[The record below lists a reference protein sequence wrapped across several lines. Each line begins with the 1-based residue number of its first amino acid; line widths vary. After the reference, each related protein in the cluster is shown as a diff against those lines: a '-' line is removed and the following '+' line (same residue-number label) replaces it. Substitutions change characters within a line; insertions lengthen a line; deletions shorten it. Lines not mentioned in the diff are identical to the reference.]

1 MTKSNKTGLCLY
13 LLSFGFAL
21 YSIAVLKILGFLAIP
36 PAIFIL
42 LLLGGIPLGG
52 LFTLK
57 FLKYNEDS
65 LVTLLWVSLAIIT
78 LTSLLGTYPSKLIYG
93 QFSVYEFFINLKSA
107 INKGFFLILLGALAF
122 FPFFIIYGAAEFLG
136 YQIGLM
142 QLSNKIVYALYLLGT
157 MTAFLFF
164 RQVIGMLGL
173 CQMMLIAAI
182 TFCVIMLLVKRRG
195 VLKCYATLTFFIG
208 LLFIPHIENLYLRI
222 LTFPESY
229 SLLFDK
235 KENYKVLHSGW
246 SRYSQFTLVDNVRTG
261 DIYGV
266 LNGVNLWGVP
276 YGHFE
281 ALTLDY
287 APFKLIDENASI
299 AIIGP
304 GGGRQIPLA
313 LATKPKEIVAIELIP
328 DVIDVLKNKFPEKNL
343 YAYTDPR
350 VTTVTMDG
358 KKYFEQTDK
367 KFDLILIPHTEG
379 GAVFARTIFEPS
391 ETLYTIETLKSY
403 VDHLNEGG
411 ILAINKHQSVNLRG
425 VLFKQ
430 YMVGMQ
436 TAGLITY
443 GYRKNDFV
451 IIGHK
456 NLANKKLP
464 ANYVQKLEE
473 SGFTY
478 FDTID
483 ETITVA
489 TDNNPFRLGA
499 FVEYFG
505 SNLFRQ
511 VFAGL
516 SSIFILLVAV
526 TVVFFNRHIHKIN
539 AYTSNFLPLCVQAIF
554 VGINFILLENYLI
567 FLLYR
572 YLDNPLDAI
581 YTGSIVF
588 LFFAAIGSCVIKK
601 PFSLIHCILAFAG
614 LSLIYIFGSF
624 LPAIA
629 VIVLLIPLIVY
640 TGTFFP
646 SLFFG
651 HRKRLILIF
660 TMDTLGTILGGML
673 STLVPIFWGFS
684 QYFQLSLIC
693 FALCYLILLRNTADL
708 LPQEQGIVSGESEP
722 ALIRESAQRVSA

>member
-1 MTKSNKTGLCLY
+1 MTNSKKTGFCLY

-21 YSIAVLKILGFLAIP
+21 YSIAVLKILGFLAVP

-52 LFTLK
+52 LFTLNY
-57 FLKYNEDS
+57 FKYDDKS
-65 LVTLLWVSLAIIT
+65 LITLLWISLAIIV
-78 LTSLLGTYPSKLIYG
+78 LTGLLGTYPSKVIYG

-107 INKGFFLILLGALAF
+107 INKGFVLILLGSLAF
-122 FPFFIIYGAAEFLG
+122 FPFFIVYGAAEFLG
-136 YQIGLM
+136 YQIGLKQM
-142 QLSNKIVYALYLLGT
+142 SNKVVYALYLLGT

-164 RQVIGMLGL
+164 RQVIGILGL
-173 CQMMLIAAI
+173 CQMMIISAI
-182 TFCVIMLLVKRRG
+182 TFCVIMLLLQQRAIKQYAALVVF
-195 VLKCYATLTFFIG
+195 VL
-208 LLFIPHIENLYLRI
+208 LLFAPNIETRYLRI

-261 DIYGV
+261 DIFGV

-287 APFKLIDENASI
+287 APFKLINENASI
-299 AIIGP
+299 AVIGP

-313 LATKPKEIVAIELIP
+313 LATNPKEIVAIELIP
-328 DVIDVLKNKFPEKNL
+328 DVIDVLKNKFPDKNL
-343 YAYTDPR
+343 HAYTDPR

-391 ETLYTIETLKSY
+391 ETLYTLETLRSY
-403 VDHLNEGG
+403 VAHLNDGG

-425 VLFKQ
+425 ILFKQ
-430 YMVGMQ
+430 YMIGMQ
-436 TAGLITY
+436 TAGLKTY

-451 IIGHK
+451 ILGHK
-456 NLANKKLP
+456 NFINKKLP
-464 ANYVQKLEE
+464 EAYVKKLEE

-478 FDTID
+478 FEKID
-483 ETITVA
+483 EPVTVS

-505 SNLFRQ
+505 SSLFRQ
-511 VFAGL
+511 LFAGL
-516 SSIFILLVAV
+516 SVGFVLLVVITAV
-526 TVVFFNRHIHKIN
+526 LFRHHFRNIHAYRPSFF
-539 AYTSNFLPLCVQAIF
+539 PLCVQAIC

-581 YTGSIVF
+581 YTGSIIF
-588 LFFAAIGSCVIKK
+588 LLFAAVGSFVIKK
-601 PFSLIHCILAFAG
+601 PFTPVHYILTFIALLI
-614 LSLIYIFGSF
+614 IYVYGSS
-624 LPAIA
+624 LPALA
-629 VIVLLIPLIVY
+629 VMLLLVPLIIY

-646 SLFFG
+646 SIFFG

-660 TMDTLGTILGGML
+660 VMDTLGTILGGIL

-684 QYFQLSLIC
+684 QYFHISLAC
-693 FALCYLILLRNTADL
+693 FALCYLVLLRNTADL
-708 LPQEQGIVSGESEP
+708 MPQEQNIKSLSPESE
-722 ALIRESAQRVSA
+722 LMLVSEKL